1 MNIRILTE
9 SDAVTFQELRLKALK
24 MNPEAFG
31 STFEREVEFTEQ
43 MVQERIR
50 PSKDNFVLGAFD
62 KQNFLVGIVTFMRE
76 TSLKTA
82 HKGNIYGMFVAPETR
97 GMGVGKLLLE
107 ELIRKAK
114 NSNGLEQLNLT
125 VVSNNVAAKKL
136 YTSLG
141 FDVYGVERN
150 ALKDNGEYF
159 DEDLMV
165 LFI

>member
-1 MNIRILTE
+1 
-9 SDAVTFQELRLKALK
+9 
-24 MNPEAFG
+24 
-31 STFEREVEFTEQ
+31 
-43 MVQERIR
+43 
-50 PSKDNFVLGAFD
+50 
-62 KQNFLVGIVTFMRE
+62 MRE

>member
-1 MNIRILTE
+1 ME
-9 SDAVTFQELRLKALK
+9 SDAVSYQELRLRALK
-24 MNPEAFG
+24 INPEAFG
-31 STFEREVEFTEQ
+31 STFEREVEFTEE
-43 MVQERIR
+43 MIQERIK
-50 PSKDNFVLGAFD
+50 PTKDKFVLGAFNQ
-62 KQNFLVGIVTFMRE
+62 QNFLVGIVTFMRE

-97 GMGVGKLLLE
+97 GMGVGKLLLD

-114 NSNGLEQLNLT
+114 NIGGLEQLNLT
-125 VVSNNVAAKKL
+125 VVSNNAAANKL

-141 FDVYGVERN
+141 FDTYGVERN

-159 DEDLMV
+159 DENLMV